1 MSASPIK
8 LDNPRVWRTYLGGKL
23 LDAFHE
29 KDGDDGH
36 FPEEWIMSVTK
47 ARNPGHENEGSDGL
61 SRTENGQTLR
71 ALIESDPEKYLDKP
85 TADTGVLV
93 KLLDS
98 AERLGIQ
105 VHPNREKAKALF
117 NSDYGKTECWYILGT
132 RMIGGE
138 KPCVYLGFKKG
149 ITKEKWRELFN
160 KQDIPGMLSSLER
173 FEVEPGDTILVEG
186 GVPHAIGAGC
196 FLCEIQEPTDYT
208 IRTERK
214 TPSSFMI
221 DERLCHQGIG
231 FEKMFDVFDYSEM
244 SREEIIKKWHVKP
257 KTTLECDGG
266 RIVSRVGY
274 DKTPYF
280 ALEEIEATGAM
291 TLSATEKFYGL
302 YVIGGSGKL
311 AQADGETAIEK
322 GDQLF
327 VPSGASDI
335 TAIPEKNEKLRIMRF
350 FGPDEKKH

>member
-23 LDAFHE
+23 LDAFHG

-36 FPEEWIMSVTK
+36 FPEEWIMSVTT

-61 SRTENGQTLR
+61 CRTKNGQSLR
-71 ALIESDPEKYLDKP
+71 SLIESDPEKYLGKP

-105 VHPNREKAKALF
+105 VHPNREKAQHLF
-117 NSDYGKTECWYILGT
+117 GSDYGKTECWYILGT
-132 RMIGGE
+132 RTIGGE

-149 ITKEKWRELFN
+149 ITKEKWRDLFDR
-160 KQDIPGMLSSLER
+160 QDIDGMLSSLER
-173 FEVEPGDTILVEG
+173 FEVKTGDTILVEG

-214 TPSSFMI
+214 TPSGFMI
-221 DERLCHQGIG
+221 DDRLCHQGVG
-231 FEKMFDVFDYSEM
+231 FEKMFDVFDYRDM
-244 SREEIIKKWHVKP
+244 SHEEIIGKWFVKP
-257 KTTLECDGG
+257 RTTLECDGG
-266 RIVSRVGY
+266 KIISRIGY

-280 ALEEIEATGAM
+280 ALDEIEATGNL
-291 TLSATEKFYGL
+291 TLERTKSFYGL
-302 YVIGGSGKL
+302 YVIDGEGRLFSTSGK
-311 AQADGETAIEK
+311 EEIKK
-322 GDQLF
+322 GDQFF
-327 VPSGASDI
+327 VPSNAGKI
-335 TAIPEKNEKLRIMRF
+335 TVAPDEKAPLRILRF
-350 FGPDEKKH
+350 FGQRREI